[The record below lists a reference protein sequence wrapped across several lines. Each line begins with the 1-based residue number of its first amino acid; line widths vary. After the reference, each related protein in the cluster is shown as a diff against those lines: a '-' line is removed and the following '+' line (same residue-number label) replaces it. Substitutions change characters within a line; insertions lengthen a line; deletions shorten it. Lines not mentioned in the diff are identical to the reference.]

1 MDQLEAFLK
10 RYGRN
15 RNARHWLG
23 PRPDVRAKVLPR
35 AIASMVGY
43 PTTEKGETDELR
55 LQQIERSK
63 AAQVLAWV
71 ATESQAY
78 GRRVPRESHRKEAE
92 AALKEFGDSAVFF
105 TNFKDLSPSA
115 RSFSTKLSDA
125 TFDAGLIAYD
135 DRSALIFWAED
146 ED

>member
-15 RNARHWLG
+15 RNSRHWLG
-23 PRPDVRAKVLPR
+23 PRPDARAKVLPR

-43 PTTEKGETDELR
+43 PITNGETDELR

-78 GRRVPRESHRKEAE
+78 GRRVPRESYRKEAE
-92 AALKEFGDSAVFF
+92 AALKEFGDSAVFL
-105 TNFKDLSPSA
+105 TNFEDLSPTA
-115 RSFSTKLSDA
+115 RAFTTKLSAA

-135 DRSALIFWAED
+135 HEKALIFWAED